1 MRTGGAL
8 AWLIYSTHQIIADKI
23 APERSNIYVEKCSI
37 QFGKKNGLPIAA
49 DPPELNFP
57 RPLPPNPAK
66 SAVSRPAPCPNA
78 SQHISMT
85 SINI

>member
-37 QFGKKNGLPIAA
+37 QFGKKPDCPSLPIRPNSTFPAHYRRILRNLPYRA
-49 DPPELNFP
+49 PPRAP
-57 RPLPPNPAK
+57 TPPNAF
-66 SAVSRPAPCPNA
+66 
-78 SQHISMT
+78 Q
-85 SINI
+85 

>member
-23 APERSNIYVEKCSI
+23 VPERSNIYVAKCSI
-37 QFGKKNGLPIAA
+37 QFGKKPACPSPPTRPNSTFPAHHRRILRNLPYRAA
-49 DPPELNFP
+49 
-57 RPLPPNPAK
+57 
-66 SAVSRPAPCPNA
+66 APCPNA
-78 SQHISMT
+78 SQRISMT